1 MRQINKSSLVALA
14 AVAVLCAAAYIYF
27 QPLAPMPEPTRI
39 KVFCAGSLLYPMN
52 QVAEAF
58 MEDNPGYEVEVEGH
72 GSIQVI
78 RHPTELDDPVDVL
91 LVADYSLI
99 PVMMYDAPLPHG
111 DGNFTDWYIRF
122 AGNEIVLAYTDDSLY
137 SDEVNATNWHEVVA
151 RPDVRIAFSNPIIDA
166 LGYRGLQ
173 IMQLAENYYGESH
186 LFEDGV
192 GSHFDPEIET
202 VDTVDRTYI
211 FVPEQLKPEGGK
223 VSVRA
228 SSIQIMPLLESGSVD
243 YTFLY
248 LSNAKQYGVRYIE
261 LPPEINMG
269 HPEHDEYYAKAY
281 LRFQHARFQ
290 SIGLDREGKTIYYG
304 LNIPGNA
311 PEPEAAEVLAD
322 YLLGGRGR
330 EIFLELSHPVFEPC
344 YTDNLDGV
352 PDRLKHLVALD
363 AYGR

>member
-1 MRQINKSSLVALA
+1 LKRMNKASLTALA
-14 AVAVLCAAAYIYF
+14 AVAVLCAAAYVLF
-27 QPLAPMPEPTRI
+27 QPLAPEPEPIKI
-39 KVFCAGSLLYPMN
+39 KVFCAGSLLYPVN

-58 MEDNPGYEVEVEGH
+58 MEDTPGYEVEVEGH

-78 RHPTELDDPVDVL
+78 RHPTELDDPADVL

-99 PVMMYDAPLPHG
+99 PVMMYDTPLP
-111 DGNFTDWYIRF
+111 DGGGNYTDWYIRF
-122 AGNEIVLAYTDDSLY
+122 AGNEIVLAYTDDSVY
-137 SDEVNATNWHEVVA
+137 SGEVNATNWHEVVA
-151 RPDVRIAFSNPIIDA
+151 RSDVRLAFSNPIIDA

-173 IMQLAENYYGESH
+173 LMQLAEQYYGEPS

-202 VDTVDRTYI
+202 VDAGERTYI
-211 FVPEQLKPEGGK
+211 FVPEQLKPDGGK

-269 HPEHDEYYAKAY
+269 HPEHDAYYAGAY

-304 LNIPGNA
+304 LNVPGNA
-311 PEPEAAEVLAD
+311 PEPEAAEMFAE

-330 EIFLELSHPVFEPC
+330 EIFRELSHPVFEPC

-352 PDRLKHLVALD
+352 PDKLKHLVALD
-363 AYGR
+363 TYGR